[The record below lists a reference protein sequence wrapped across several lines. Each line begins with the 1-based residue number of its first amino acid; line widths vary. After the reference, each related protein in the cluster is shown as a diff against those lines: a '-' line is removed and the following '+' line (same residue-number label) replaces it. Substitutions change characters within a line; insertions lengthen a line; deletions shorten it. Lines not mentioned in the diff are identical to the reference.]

1 MIGENNEQIG
11 VLTSYEALKM
21 AREAGVDLVEVS
33 PNVRPPVCRLIDYG
47 KWKYSQK
54 KNVKKHHEQLLK
66 EVRLRPK
73 TDTHDR
79 EIKLRRA
86 IKFLKEGH
94 KVQFTMVFRG
104 REQHH
109 REIGY
114 GIFRQLV
121 EAFGTRTKIERP
133 PGMEG
138 RHMIMILSAL
148 KGALDGVDM
157 VYPPPKAEKTAAP
170 LGAVVTASA
179 AAIHAAPA
187 AAVSGAMAAA
197 VPINVAPSAD
207 VNIAPSTGPNVAPS
221 AGVIVAPAAAVPIN
235 VATTSA
241 PAMSP
246 APASAAAVNVAP
258 APVAAINVAPA
269 PAAPINVASAPAA
282 AVAVNIAPPPATVT
296 PSVAN
301 VPSASAA
308 EPASVSSTQQ

>member
-1 MIGENNEQIG
+1 M
-11 VLTSYEALKM
+11 LTTYEALKM

-79 EIKLRRA
+79 EIKVRRA

-109 REIGY
+109 REIGF
-114 GIFRQLV
+114 GIFRQLI

-148 KGALDGVDM
+148 KGALDGIDM
-157 VYPPPKAEKTAAP
+157 VYPPPKAEKTAA
-170 LGAVVTASA
+170 
-179 AAIHAAPA
+179 AP
-187 AAVSGAMAAA
+187 VGT
-197 VPINVAPSAD
+197 VAP
-207 VNIAPSTGPNVAPS
+207 APS
-221 AGVIVAPAAAVPIN
+221 AGLNVAPRVAGVN
-235 VATTSA
+235 VAPLSGTSVPPVSATNVA
-241 PAMSP
+241 PP
-246 APASAAAVNVAP
+246 AGPSAIHVAP
-258 APVAAINVAPA
+258 APVTVAPSAVDVPPAPPATSAIHTPQA
-269 PAAPINVASAPAA
+269 PAAEPVS
-282 AVAVNIAPPPATVT
+282 VQAT
-296 PSVAN
+296 P
-301 VPSASAA
+301 
-308 EPASVSSTQQ
+308 Q